1 MIYAIKVVGMIKN
14 IHIGNYAL
22 IDKTNIELEKGFT
35 IITGET
41 GAGKSILLGAIGLT
55 LGQRADVAAIMDK
68 NRKCVVEITYDVVG
82 YDLQQWFAD
91 NDLDYDDEVVVRRE
105 LTADGK
111 SRAFINDTPVNN
123 KLLKEF
129 GSFLIDVHSQHQSL
143 LIGQPEYQLEILDA
157 FCGNQVLLKDYR
169 VKYTHRQGLLSELTS
184 LKQRAKEAEQEEDYL
199 KFQFNQLDEAR
210 LREGEQQELEEELAV
225 LNNAEN
231 IKSAFSEST
240 YVLTESD
247 NPVIQALKGVKNRMA
262 TLEGIVKEAADYEQR
277 LSSVI
282 LELEDIA
289 DESERMAERV
299 EYNPARVDVIN
310 ERLNVMY
317 DLLHKHRL
325 EKVEELIALK
335 EELGK
340 KLKGIQS
347 FAEQIEILEKQIK
360 SVETEMDSLAG
371 KLHKARVASE
381 EKLREEM
388 RGLLVSMGIKH
399 AVFKVMITP
408 LDHFTTTGKDDV
420 SFLFSANKNQ
430 EPGELVKVASGG
442 EISRLMLSLKYIL
455 SRTKQLPVI
464 IFDEIDTGVSGE
476 IAHRM
481 AEMMKE
487 MARRMQVI
495 SISHLPQIAAAGNC
509 HFKVYKEDRG
519 ETTISGIRKLTPE
532 ERVQEIAG
540 MISGQEIT
548 PAAIETAKILLSAKA
563 GN

>member
-1 MIYAIKVVGMIKN
+1 MIKN

-157 FCGNQVLLKDYR
+157 FCGNQALLKDYR
-169 VKYTHRQGLLSELTS
+169 VKYTRRQGLLSELTS

-210 LREGEQQELEEELAV
+210 LRKGEQQELEEELAV

-247 NPVIQALKGVKNRMA
+247 NPVIQALKGVKNRMV

-388 RGLLVSMGIKH
+388 RELLVSMGIKH

-495 SISHLPQIAAAGNC
+495 SISHLPQIAAVGDH
-509 HFKVYKEDRG
+509 HFKVYKEDDQVG
-519 ETTISGIRKLTPE
+519 TISRIRRLTDE
-532 ERVQEIAG
+532 ERVVEIAG
-540 MISGQEIT
+540 MISGSVVSD
-548 PAAIETAKILLSAKA
+548 AALENARLLL
-563 GN
+563 GQF

>member
-1 MIYAIKVVGMIKN
+1 MIKN

-157 FCGNQVLLKDYR
+157 FCGNQALLKDYR

-184 LKQRAKEAEQEEDYL
+184 LKQQAKEAEQEEDYL

-247 NPVIQALKGVKNRMA
+247 NPVIQALKGVKNRMV

-289 DESERMAERV
+289 DEAERMAERV

-408 LDHFTTTGKDDV
+408 LDHFTATGKDDV

>member
-1 MIYAIKVVGMIKN
+1 MIKN

-123 KLLKEF
+123 KLLKVF

-157 FCGNQVLLKDYR
+157 FCGNQALLKDYR
-169 VKYTHRQGLLSELTS
+169 VKYTRRQGLLSELTS

-247 NPVIQALKGVKNRMA
+247 NPVIQALKGVKNRMV

-388 RGLLVSMGIKH
+388 RELLVSMGIKH

-495 SISHLPQIAAAGNC
+495 SISHLPQIAAVGDH
-509 HFKVYKEDRG
+509 HFKVYKEDDQVG
-519 ETTISGIRKLTPE
+519 TISRIRRLTDE
-532 ERVQEIAG
+532 ERVVEIAG
-540 MISGQEIT
+540 MISGSVVSD
-548 PAAIETAKILLSAKA
+548 AALENARLLL
-563 GN
+563 GQF

>member
-1 MIYAIKVVGMIKN
+1 MIKN

-157 FCGNQVLLKDYR
+157 FCGNQTLLKDYR
-169 VKYTHRQGLLSELTS
+169 VKYTRRQGLLSELTS
-184 LKQRAKEAEQEEDYL
+184 LKQQAKEAEQEEDYL

-247 NPVIQALKGVKNRMA
+247 NPVIQALKGVKNRMV

-289 DESERMAERV
+289 DEAERMAERV

-408 LDHFTTTGKDDV
+408 LDHFTATGKDDV

-481 AEMMKE
+481 AEMMK
-487 MARRMQVI
+487 
-495 SISHLPQIAAAGNC
+495 
-509 HFKVYKEDRG
+509 
-519 ETTISGIRKLTPE
+519 
-532 ERVQEIAG
+532 
-540 MISGQEIT
+540 
-548 PAAIETAKILLSAKA
+548 
-563 GN
+563 

>member
-1 MIYAIKVVGMIKN
+1 MIKN

-157 FCGNQVLLKDYR
+157 FCGNQALLKDYR

-184 LKQRAKEAEQEEDYL
+184 LKQQAKEAEQEEDYL

-247 NPVIQALKGVKNRMA
+247 NPVIQALKGVKNRMV

-347 FAEQIEILEKQIK
+347 FAEQIEILEKQLK
-360 SVETEMDSLAG
+360 AVETEMDSVAG

-388 RGLLVSMGIKH
+388 RELLVSMGIKH

-495 SISHLPQIAAAGNC
+495 SISHLPQIAAVGDH
-509 HFKVYKEDRG
+509 HFKVYKEDDQVG
-519 ETTISGIRKLTPE
+519 TISRIRRLTDE
-532 ERVQEIAG
+532 ERVVEIAG
-540 MISGQEIT
+540 MISGSVVSD
-548 PAAIETAKILLSAKA
+548 AALENARLLL
-563 GN
+563 GQF

>member
-1 MIYAIKVVGMIKN
+1 MIKN

-157 FCGNQVLLKDYR
+157 FCGNQALLKDYR
-169 VKYTHRQGLLSELTS
+169 VKYTRRQGLLSELTS

-262 TLEGIVKEAADYEQR
+262 TLEGIVKEATDYEQR

-335 EELGK
+335 DELGK

-399 AVFKVMITP
+399 AVFRVMITP
-408 LDHFTTTGKDDV
+408 LDHFTATGKDDV

-495 SISHLPQIAAAGNC
+495 SISHLPQIAAAVDH
-509 HFKVYKEDRG
+509 HFKVYKEDDQVG
-519 ETTISGIRKLTPE
+519 TISRIRRLTDE
-532 ERVQEIAG
+532 ERVAEIAG
-540 MISGQEIT
+540 MISGSVVSD
-548 PAAIETAKILLSAKA
+548 AALENARLLL
-563 GN
+563 GQF

>member
-1 MIYAIKVVGMIKN
+1 MIKN

-41 GAGKSILLGAIGLT
+41 GAGKSILLGVIGLT

-157 FCGNQVLLKDYR
+157 FCGNQALLKDYR

-184 LKQRAKEAEQEEDYL
+184 LKQQAKEAEQEEDYL

-247 NPVIQALKGVKNRMA
+247 NPVIQALKGVKNRMV

-388 RGLLVSMGIKH
+388 RELLVSMGIKH

-495 SISHLPQIAAAGNC
+495 SISHLPQIAAVGDH
-509 HFKVYKEDRG
+509 HFKVYKEDDQVG
-519 ETTISGIRKLTPE
+519 TISRIRRLTDE
-532 ERVQEIAG
+532 ERVVEIAG
-540 MISGQEIT
+540 MISGSVVSD
-548 PAAIETAKILLSAKA
+548 AALENARLLL
-563 GN
+563 GQF

>member
-1 MIYAIKVVGMIKN
+1 MIKN

-157 FCGNQVLLKDYR
+157 FCGNQALLKDYR

-184 LKQRAKEAEQEEDYL
+184 LKQQAKEAEQEEDYL

-247 NPVIQALKGVKNRMA
+247 NPVIQALKGVKNRMV

-388 RGLLVSMGIKH
+388 RELLVSMGIKH

-495 SISHLPQIAAAGNC
+495 SISHLPQIAAVGDH
-509 HFKVYKEDRG
+509 HFKVYKEDDQVG
-519 ETTISGIRKLTPE
+519 TISRILRLTDE
-532 ERVQEIAG
+532 ERVVEIAG
-540 MISGQEIT
+540 MISGSVVSD
-548 PAAIETAKILLSAKA
+548 AALENARLLL
-563 GN
+563 GQF

>member
-1 MIYAIKVVGMIKN
+1 MIKN

-157 FCGNQVLLKDYR
+157 FCGNQTLLKDYR
-169 VKYTHRQGLLSELTS
+169 VKYTRRQGLLSELTS
-184 LKQRAKEAEQEEDYL
+184 LKQQAKEAEQEEDYL

-247 NPVIQALKGVKNRMA
+247 NPVIQALKGVKNRMV

-289 DESERMAERV
+289 DEAERMAERV

-325 EKVEELIALK
+325 EKVEEN
-335 EELGK
+335 
-340 KLKGIQS
+340 KLSPWRRKWIRWRVS
-347 FAEQIEILEKQIK
+347 YIK
-360 SVETEMDSLAG
+360 
-371 KLHKARVASE
+371 
-381 EKLREEM
+381 
-388 RGLLVSMGIKH
+388 
-399 AVFKVMITP
+399 
-408 LDHFTTTGKDDV
+408 
-420 SFLFSANKNQ
+420 
-430 EPGELVKVASGG
+430 
-442 EISRLMLSLKYIL
+442 
-455 SRTKQLPVI
+455 PVW
-464 IFDEIDTGVSGE
+464 
-476 IAHRM
+476 
-481 AEMMKE
+481 
-487 MARRMQVI
+487 RRRR
-495 SISHLPQIAAAGNC
+495 N
-509 HFKVYKEDRG
+509 
-519 ETTISGIRKLTPE
+519 
-532 ERVQEIAG
+532 
-540 MISGQEIT
+540 
-548 PAAIETAKILLSAKA
+548 
-563 GN
+563 

>member
-1 MIYAIKVVGMIKN
+1 MLKELY
-14 IHIGNYAL
+14 
-22 IDKTNIELEKGFT
+22 IENLAVIEQASIPFSQHFNVF
-35 IITGET
+35 TGET

-82 YDLQQWFAD
+82 YDLQPWFAD

-129 GSFLIDVHSQHQSL
+129 GSFLIVHSQHQSL

-157 FCGNQVLLKDYR
+157 FCGNQALLKDYR

-184 LKQRAKEAEQEEDYL
+184 LKQQAKEAEQEEDYL

-262 TLEGIVKEAADYEQR
+262 TLEGIVKEATDYEQR

-335 EELGK
+335 DELGK

-408 LDHFTTTGKDDV
+408 LDHFTATGKDDV

-495 SISHLPQIAAAGNC
+495 SISHLPQIAAAGDH
-509 HFKVYKEDRG
+509 HFKVYKEDDQVG
-519 ETTISGIRKLTPE
+519 TISRIRRLTDE
-532 ERVQEIAG
+532 ERVAEIAG
-540 MISGQEIT
+540 MISGSVVSD
-548 PAAIETAKILLSAKA
+548 AALENARLLL
-563 GN
+563 GQF

>member
-1 MIYAIKVVGMIKN
+1 MIKN

-157 FCGNQVLLKDYR
+157 FCGNQALLKDYR
-169 VKYTHRQGLLSELTS
+169 VKYTRRQGLLSELTS

-289 DESERMAERV
+289 DEAERMAERV

-495 SISHLPQIAAAGNC
+495 SISHLPQIAAAGDH
-509 HFKVYKEDRG
+509 HFKVYKEDDQVG
-519 ETTISGIRKLTPE
+519 TISRIRRLTDE
-532 ERVQEIAG
+532 ERVAEIAG
-540 MISGQEIT
+540 MISGSVVSD
-548 PAAIETAKILLSAKA
+548 AALENARLLL
-563 GN
+563 GQF

>member
-1 MIYAIKVVGMIKN
+1 MIKN

-157 FCGNQVLLKDYR
+157 FCGNQTLLKDYR
-169 VKYTHRQGLLSELTS
+169 VKYTRRQGLLSELTS
-184 LKQRAKEAEQEEDYL
+184 LKQQAKEAEQEEDYL

-247 NPVIQALKGVKNRMA
+247 NPVIQALKGVKNRMV

-289 DESERMAERV
+289 DEAERMAERV

-420 SFLFSANKNQ
+420 SFLFSGNKNQ

-509 HFKVYKEDRG
+509 HFKVYKEDCG